1 MLDPNET
8 NAGFTTTPWDPHGI
22 ATLEATGEDRRSALE
37 VGLHAV
43 LTLALGPSHAPAS
56 SGRSAPI
63 QGEGDD
69 LANLFADM
77 ADDLLGQ
84 IEHFGNG
91 LHDIVVDGVV
101 HRAEGGYVGWGYAMG
116 PLEAA
121 PPSALPRLLSGP
133 TAVDEGRRVI
143 IRARLSRQ

>member
-8 NAGFTTTPWDPHGI
+8 NAGFTTTPWDPQGI

-37 VGLHAV
+37 VGLRAV

-101 HRAEGGYVGWGYAMG
+101 RREEGGYAGWGYATG
-116 PLEAA
+116 TLEAA
-121 PPSALPRLLSGP
+121 PSSALPRLLSGP

-143 IRARLSRQ
+143 IRARLTRQ